1 MTIFEPTTLLAVF
14 VVLVVVR
21 KVNISLTLFSIRT

>member
-1 MTIFEPTTLLAVF
+1 MTILESTTLLAVF

-21 KVNISLTLFSIRT
+21 KVNISLTLFSIRM